1 MASTSE
7 APTITPLFFPATT
20 FSRIEPDLYLQRH
33 LAQGLRPQGSMRGFH
48 EFLPVDTYS
57 PSPGRC
63 TLRAGREGG
72 SGMMISAGTVVSVTR
87 TRGAAGIYP
96 NVEILRGGF
105 GSAPSTEEMV
115 LSQRL
120 RELLAAVFPAH
131 DPVFRVGYVDADG
144 NAATSL
150 LGEDADSA
158 EDEEDKWLVFT
169 VHVQVLSRNG
179 PPFDHVW
186 RAVVT
191 ALGSLLPV
199 RFRVYDEEA
208 DGDLSPEAIEN
219 RFVVAAPASDAD
231 RKARHF
237 PAARLKHLHSSTFGV
252 ASIAAAAS
260 GSDAVATEVRTE
272 LLADIEGETE
282 EACLAS
288 TVHVVRDETHL
299 YGVSVNVIDAGRD
312 LFVRTTSGGL
322 QINRKQIAEALA
334 LARR

>member
-1 MASTSE
+1 MASATE

-33 LAQGLRPQGSMRGFH
+33 LEQGLRPQGSARGFH
-48 EFLPVDTYS
+48 DFLRVSTYS
-57 PSPGRC
+57 PNPGRC
-63 TLRAGREGG
+63 TLHAGNESG
-72 SGMMISAGTVVSVTR
+72 SGVIISAGTVVSVTR

-115 LSQRL
+115 LSQRC
-120 RELLAAVFPAH
+120 RELLAAVFPAN
-131 DPVFRVGYVDADG
+131 DPVFRVGYVDADD
-144 NAATSL
+144 NAAASL
-150 LGEDADSA
+150 LGEDADSV
-158 EDEEDKWLVFT
+158 EDEEDKWLAFT

-186 RAVVT
+186 RAVIT
-191 ALGSLLPV
+191 ALGSILPV
-199 RFRVYDEEA
+199 RFRVYDEET

-219 RFVVAAPASDAD
+219 RFVVAASDAD
-231 RKARHF
+231 EKARHF

-252 ASIAAAAS
+252 ASITAAS
-260 GSDAVATEVRTE
+260 DSAAVPTEARTE
-272 LLADIEGETE
+272 LLADIEGEIE
-282 EACLAS
+282 ETCLTS

-299 YGVSVNVIDAGRD
+299 YGVSVNVVDAGRD

-334 LARR
+334 LAKR

>member
-1 MASTSE
+1 
-7 APTITPLFFPATT
+7 
-20 FSRIEPDLYLQRH
+20 
-33 LAQGLRPQGSMRGFH
+33 
-48 EFLPVDTYS
+48 
-57 PSPGRC
+57 
-63 TLRAGREGG
+63 
-72 SGMMISAGTVVSVTR
+72 MISAGTVVSVTR

-120 RELLAAVFPAH
+120 RELLAAVFPAN

-150 LGEDADSA
+150 LGDDDDE
-158 EDEEDKWLVFT
+158 EEDKWLVFT

-179 PPFDHVW
+179 PVFDHVW

-191 ALGSLLPV
+191 ALGSMLPV
-199 RFRVYDEEA
+199 RFRVYDEET

-252 ASIAAAAS
+252 ASIAAA
-260 GSDAVATEVRTE
+260 SDAAAAGVATTENRTE
-272 LLADIEGETE
+272 LLADIEGEIE